1 LGQRVTCWEVDVPS
15 WSRIATRMRVPLGFA
30 FAVAYLWFARPTW
43 LSIALGTVLVI
54 VGLTV
59 RAAASGHIKK
69 NRELTTTGP
78 YAYTRNPLY
87 VGSILIAAGFAVAA
101 RNVWIDVA
109 AALMFLVIYVPV
121 IKAEENYLRSV
132 FSGYDQY
139 AARVPRLLPRLTPYR
154 REDESE
160 GYSSALYMKHREYQ
174 AALGSVL
181 MMVALI
187 AKLLW
192 HPGVR

>member
-1 LGQRVTCWEVDVPS
+1 VPS

-30 FAVAYLWFARPTW
+30 FAVAYMWFARPSW
-43 LSIALGTVLVI
+43 LWIAVGSVLVL
-54 VGLTV
+54 VGLAI

-87 VGSILIAAGFAVAA
+87 LGSVLIAAGFAVAA
-101 RNVWIDVA
+101 QNVWIA
-109 AALMFLVIYVPV
+109 AAAAVMFLLIYVPV
-121 IKAEENYLRSV
+121 IKAEEKYLRSV
-132 FSGYDQY
+132 FPAYDQY
-139 AARVPRLLPRLTPYR
+139 AARVPRFVPRLTPYR
-154 REDESE
+154 TEDESG
-160 GYSSALYMKHREYQ
+160 GYSSSLYMKHREYQ